1 MFNRK
6 LKQEVSACK
15 EQLSAAQQL
24 ASALDATMA
33 IIEFSPDGL
42 ILSANRLFE
51 QTLHYSEQELLG
63 QQHALLCTQADAQSA
78 DYRLF
83 WQKLTRGESQSGRF
97 RRVSRQGRHVWLEAS
112 YIPVT
117 DAAGQ
122 VIKVVKLA
130 RDITESVEKEQHLN
144 NVMSAIDTSM
154 AVIEFNLQGQVTGAN
169 DNFLR
174 TMGYRHAEI
183 ADQHH
188 RQFCDPDYVDSQA
201 YSHFWQRLGQG
212 EYMAGVFERRS
223 RDGRRVWLQATY
235 NPLRNA
241 AGGLYGVIKIASDV
255 SADIERRNAESQAA
269 QLAYDTALETDQ
281 SASNG
286 AQAVDETISMV
297 RRIEQHL
304 QTVADQ
310 VGALSE
316 QSGKI
321 ERIVDVIKDI
331 AEQTNLLAL
340 NAAIEAA
347 RAGAQGHGFAVVAAE
362 VRNLA
367 QRTRQATE
375 EIRQVVEHNRV
386 LASTASEESLNS
398 RAEVEQGVLLANRT
412 GTVMQEIR
420 QEAQRVVAA
429 IGQFREQV
437 QAD

>member
-154 AVIEFNLQGQVTGAN
+154 AVIEFNLHGEVTSAN

-174 TMGYRHAEI
+174 TMNYSAEQI
-183 ADQHH
+183 RGQHH
-188 RQFCDPDYVDSQA
+188 RLFCNAEYAGSQH
-201 YSHFWQRLGQG
+201 YQDFWQRLRQG
-212 EYMAGVFERRS
+212 EYMAGTFERRS
-223 RDGRRVWLQATY
+223 RDGRRIWLQATY
-235 NPLRNA
+235 NPLHDA
-241 AGGLYGVIKIASDV
+241 TGKLYGVIKIATDITP
-255 SADIERRNAESQAA
+255 DIERRNAESRAA

-281 SASNG
+281 SAVNATRS
-286 AQAVDETISMV
+286 VDETINMV
-297 RRIEQHL
+297 RNIEQHL
-304 QTVADQ
+304 QNMACQIND
-310 VGALSE
+310 LND

-321 ERIVDVIKDI
+321 ERIVDMIQAI
-331 AEQTNLLAL
+331 ADQTNLLAL

-347 RAGAQGHGFAVVAAE
+347 RAGNQGRGFAVVADE

-367 QRTRQATE
+367 LRTRQATE
-375 EIRQVVEHNRV
+375 EIKQVVERNRL
-386 LASTASEESLNS
+386 LATTAAEEAQSS
-398 RAEVEQGVLLANRT
+398 QQEVEQGVALANRT
-412 GTVMQEIR
+412 GAAMQAIR
-420 QEAQRVVAA
+420 QDAQRVVDA
-429 IGQFREQV
+429 IGEFREQV
-437 QAD
+437 RSS